1 MEINFKEISQAWFD
15 SYFGSKEQKLLAQDR
30 LNICLTCPSKSEIL
44 KDKEWSLY
52 CKECGCPLK
61 KKVYSGLRNSC
72 PLGKWEEAAK
82 KHESIFSKK
91 ML

>member
-15 SYFGSKEQKLLAQDR
+15 SYFGSKEKKLLAQDR
-30 LNICLTCPSKSEIL
+30 LNICLTCPSKSEIF

-61 KKVYSGLRNSC
+61 KKIYSGLRNSC
-72 PLGKWEEAAK
+72 PLNKWEEAAK